1 MRQELSELIKQS
13 YSEKEASTYVEYSLT
28 QEDCKLIVES
38 AKLVLLN
45 FPSIPNCCAPMS
57 AIWTAMLRDRTD
69 IDIPVHMVAGN
80 LDMMGKRI
88 FGDNKNMLN
97 MNQAFSESNLDWDG
111 HCWVVFGYYIGDI
124 SLFRTAYSE
133 QSPEWLR
140 KMVRDRFGEGRG
152 MLLATPSQ
160 MLEHGLIYTPSY
172 VLKDLQ
178 ITGLV
183 KSIELIVK
191 QHRTGA

>member
-13 YSEKEASTYVEYSLT
+13 YSEKESSTYVEYSLT

-38 AKLVLLN
+38 AKQVLLK

-57 AIWTAMLRDRTD
+57 AIWTAMIRDHT
-69 IDIPVHMVAGN
+69 DIPVHMVAGN

-88 FGDNKNMLN
+88 FGDNKNMPN

-111 HCWVVFGYYIGDI
+111 HCWVVFGDYIGDI
-124 SLFRTAYSE
+124 SLFRTVYSE

-140 KMVRDRFGEGRG
+140 KMVRDRFDEGRE

-160 MLEHGLIYTPSY
+160 MLEHGLIYTPGY

-178 ITGLV
+178 ITGLI
-183 KSIELIVK
+183 KSIDLIAK

>member
-1 MRQELSELIKQS
+1 MRQEVSELIKQS
-13 YSEKEASTYVEYSLT
+13 YSEKESSTYVEYSLT

-38 AKLVLLN
+38 AKQVLLK

-57 AIWTAMLRDRTD
+57 AIWTAMIRDHT
-69 IDIPVHMVAGN
+69 DIPVHMVAGN

-88 FGDNKNMLN
+88 FGDNKNMPN

-111 HCWVVFGYYIGDI
+111 HCWVVFGDYIGDI

-133 QSPEWLR
+133 QSPEWLG
-140 KMVRDRFGEGRG
+140 KMVRDRFGERRG

-160 MLEHGLIYTPSY
+160 MLEDGLIYTPSY

-183 KSIELIVK
+183 KSIELIVNNS
-191 QHRTGA
+191 HESD